1 MTLETQSISATID
14 QVQNFLATYKDKSG
28 SFRYVEEID
37 QMMAK
42 QVKYIVV
49 DYNDIVSQK
58 DIEIKFNTEPDE
70 ILYAFSRAI
79 KNILEERFPDY
90 AKKIADDI
98 RVRIANYPIQ
108 RSLRQINAEVIGKMT
123 SVSGMVVRASEIKP
137 LARNVVYKC
146 PAGHHTEVPLERGVN
161 VYTPTKC
168 AHEKCTHRDLRI
180 DPENSKFIDFQLV
193 RLQEL
198 PEDLPPGQLPH
209 YVDVTIKQDLVDY
222 ARPGDRVILTGIVRI
237 EQEQI
242 TGTRVHSG
250 LHRLRIE
257 GNNIE
262 FLGGRGTKNSRR
274 SEREEISPEE
284 EKIIKSLARTPDI
297 YERLINS
304 FAPHIQGHSLIKE
317 SILLLIVGSNQ
328 RVLQDGTKIRGD
340 INIFLV
346 GDPGCLV
353 GSSKVILGDGRIV
366 DLASLGKN
374 HLESIKVEMQN
385 EYGNDVATVFHKYE
399 NQKVIEVVTET
410 GKSIVGTYNHPLL
423 TKNGWKRLD
432 ELREGDELR
441 TITHI
446 PCNVEK
452 YVPTN
457 FRVITGSAYHGKTP
471 EFVNEE
477 LASFMGFLTGAG
489 WCRKSGYRMGFS
501 VSQKEE
507 ELLQPL
513 LQMGRNLFGLEPK
526 ISQRGY
532 PGQIVMMND
541 GRQITRTMYVTNVE
555 YNSKNVVDM
564 LSFLKGGSKNRGVPF
579 SILQSPNSVVA
590 SYLKWL
596 FEADGTVFNKGRAR
610 RAIQL
615 KSTSIKLLRDVQ
627 LLLLRFGIHS
637 RIIQH
642 KTGSNLVIRRGPS
655 ILKYAKHV
663 GFASNIKA
671 AKLSELIKWA
681 LEIRRD
687 QKHDEEYE
695 RIVKINYLKEPQD
708 VYDVEIPI
716 SHKFI
721 ANGIVSHNTAKSEM
735 LKFCAR
741 IAPRGLYTSGRGSTA
756 AGLTAAVVRDKS
768 GILMLEA
775 GAVVLG
781 DQGLVCMTEDTE
793 LYTGNSLVPVGK
805 LWNSIKSSTYI
816 TKSGREAKNA
826 LIPVGIYDSDIRADI
841 DGNAFAIM
849 RKRYTGDVVKL
860 TFSSGLTLKVTPE
873 HLLRRTTHVKNKWI
887 KAGDVNA
894 GDLIRA
900 PVRIFKPAATLD
912 LSENDAY
919 VIGCIYGAGHTTAHS
934 ITLSQSKVN
943 SDVIENI
950 QKHTD
955 VFALCNKGNRIHDIG
970 KYSLV
975 SGMYQLYTTDKDLL
989 KKTRFLTKSYSIDN
1003 VLLLSDKSLW
1013 AFLAGVFDTDGD
1025 FDHVNG
1031 KIVAARL
1038 CPSTIEHELHVM
1050 LYALRR
1056 VGIFAKIRKTLKGS
1070 PLIQIT
1076 GCDISRFF
1084 EGIKSHSIKAQKEK
1098 TLEIHHKESM
1108 TRGIEK
1114 VVKVERIPYDGYVY
1128 DLSVGHYH
1136 NYEASLVYIHNC
1148 IDEFD
1153 KMKPEDRSALH
1164 EVMEQQSASIAKG
1177 GIVATL
1183 NARTSILAAAN
1194 PMYGKYDPF
1203 KNITE
1208 NVALPVPL
1216 LTRFDLI
1223 FVVRD
1228 IPSKEKDRNIAQHI
1242 IGLHKRGT
1250 TDTRSIID
1258 VDIFTKYLSYCK
1270 RIDPVLTPEAEEK
1283 ILDYYLKMR
1292 NVESEEMITVTPRQ
1306 LGGLIRLAT
1315 ARARLLMKDQ
1325 VDGEDAER
1333 AIFLIQSMLEDAGVD
1348 VNTGKVDLGV
1358 LQGRPHSEVSK
1369 LQLFM
1374 DVLKSLEGDSK
1385 TPVEEKLFVKE
1396 LAKTNKFN
1404 EEEARNFIRRML
1416 REASIYESKPGHYNR
1431 V

>member
-1 MTLETQSISATID
+1 MTLETQSIGATID
-14 QVQNFLATYKDKSG
+14 QVQNFLATFKDKSG

-58 DIEIKFNTEPDE
+58 DIETKFNTEPDE
-70 ILYAFSRAI
+70 ILFAFSQAI
-79 KNILEERFPDY
+79 RNILEERFPDY

-146 PAGHHTEVPLERGVN
+146 SAGHYTEIPLERGVN
-161 VYTPTKC
+161 VYTPSKC
-168 AHEKCTHRDLRI
+168 SHEKCTHKDLRI

-222 ARPGDRVILTGIVRI
+222 ARPGDRIILTGIVRI

-284 EKIIKSLARTPDI
+284 EKIIKSLAKSPDI

-304 FAPHIQGHSLIKE
+304 FAPHIQGHTIIKE
-317 SILLLIVGSNQ
+317 AILLLMVGSTQ
-328 RVLQDGTKIRGD
+328 RVLKDGTKIRGD

-346 GDPGCLV
+346 GDPG
-353 GSSKVILGDGRIV
+353 
-366 DLASLGKN
+366 
-374 HLESIKVEMQN
+374 
-385 EYGNDVATVFHKYE
+385 
-399 NQKVIEVVTET
+399 T
-410 GKSIVGTYNHPLL
+410 G
-423 TKNGWKRLD
+423 
-432 ELREGDELR
+432 
-441 TITHI
+441 
-446 PCNVEK
+446 
-452 YVPTN
+452 
-457 FRVITGSAYHGKTP
+457 
-471 EFVNEE
+471 
-477 LASFMGFLTGAG
+477 
-489 WCRKSGYRMGFS
+489 
-501 VSQKEE
+501 
-507 ELLQPL
+507 
-513 LQMGRNLFGLEPK
+513 
-526 ISQRGY
+526 
-532 PGQIVMMND
+532 
-541 GRQITRTMYVTNVE
+541 
-555 YNSKNVVDM
+555 
-564 LSFLKGGSKNRGVPF
+564 
-579 SILQSPNSVVA
+579 
-590 SYLKWL
+590 
-596 FEADGTVFNKGRAR
+596 
-610 RAIQL
+610 
-615 KSTSIKLLRDVQ
+615 
-627 LLLLRFGIHS
+627 
-637 RIIQH
+637 
-642 KTGSNLVIRRGPS
+642 
-655 ILKYAKHV
+655 
-663 GFASNIKA
+663 
-671 AKLSELIKWA
+671 
-681 LEIRRD
+681 
-687 QKHDEEYE
+687 
-695 RIVKINYLKEPQD
+695 
-708 VYDVEIPI
+708 
-716 SHKFI
+716 
-721 ANGIVSHNTAKSEM
+721 KSEM

-741 IAPRGLYTSGRGSTA
+741 VAPRGLYTSGRGSTA

-793 LYTGNSLVPVGK
+793 LYTGETLVPVGK
-805 LWNSIKSSTYI
+805 LWDSIKGDVYL
-816 TKSGREAKNA
+816 TKSGREAKKT
-826 LIPVGIYDSDIRADI
+826 LIPVGIYDNKFRVDL

-849 RKRYTGDVVKL
+849 RKRYTGDVIKL
-860 TFSSGLTLKVTPE
+860 NFSSGLTLKLTPE
-873 HLLRRTTHVKNKWI
+873 HMLRRSTHVKNKWI
-887 KAGDVNA
+887 QAKDIKPNE
-894 GDLIRA
+894 LLRC
-900 PVRIFKPAATLD
+900 PVRVFKPSYTLNV
-912 LSENDAY
+912 SEQDAY
-919 VIGCIYGAGHTTAHS
+919 VIGCVYGGGY
-934 ITLSQSKVN
+934 ITPNDITISQSKVN
-943 SDVIENI
+943 SDVVRNI
-950 QKHTD
+950 QQNVD
-955 VFALCNKGNRIHDIG
+955 VFSLYDKGDQERTLG
-970 KYSLV
+970 KYVLISR
-975 SGMYQLYTTDKDLL
+975 MYQLHTTDKSFL
-989 KKTRFLTKSYSIDN
+989 KKTKFLIRNPSIDN
-1003 VLLLSDKSLW
+1003 ILLLNDKALW
-1013 AFLAGVFDTDGD
+1013 AFLGGVFDTDGD
-1025 FDHVNG
+1025 FNRVHGHV
-1031 KIVAARL
+1031 IAARMY
-1038 CPSTIEHELHVM
+1038 PTTSKHELAVM
-1050 LYALRR
+1050 LYSLRR
-1056 VGIFAKIRKTLKGS
+1056 LGIYAKIRKSRKGL

-1076 GCDISRFF
+1076 GKDITRFYM
-1084 EGIKSHSIKAQKEK
+1084 GIKPFSIKAQRENTIKI
-1098 TLEIHHKESM
+1098 THKGSVE
-1108 TRGIEK
+1108 RGIER
-1114 VVKVERIPYDGYVY
+1114 VVSVERVPYDGYVY
-1128 DLSVGHYH
+1128 DLSVGVHH

-1183 NARTSILAAAN
+1183 NARTSILAGAN

-1228 IPSKEKDRNIAQHI
+1228 IPSKEKDKNIAQHI
-1242 IGLHKRGT
+1242 IGLHKRGS
-1250 TDTRSIID
+1250 TDSRVIVD
-1258 VDIFTKYLSYCK
+1258 VDIFTKYLAYCK
-1270 RIDPVLTPEAEEK
+1270 KFDPLLTPEAEEK

-1385 TPVEEKLFVKE
+1385 IPVEEKLFVKE
-1396 LAKTNKFN
+1396 LAKTNKFT

>member
-1 MTLETQSISATID
+1 MTMETQSISATID
-14 QVQNFLATYKDKSG
+14 QVQSFLATFKDKSG

-70 ILYAFSRAI
+70 ILYAFSQAI
-79 KNILEERFPDY
+79 RNILEERFPDY

-108 RSLRQINAEVIGKMT
+108 RSLRQINAEVIGKMA

-137 LARNVVYKC
+137 LAKNVVYKC
-146 PAGHHTEVPLERGVN
+146 PAGHYTEVPLERGVN
-161 VYTPTKC
+161 VYMPNKC
-168 AHEKCTHRDLRI
+168 SHEKCTHRDLRI

-297 YERLINS
+297 YERLVNS
-304 FAPHIQGHSLIKE
+304 FAPHIQGQSLIKE

-328 RVLQDGTKIRGD
+328 RILQDGTKIRGD

-346 GDPGCLV
+346 GDPGCLD
-353 GSSKVILGDGRIV
+353 GSSKVILEDGRIV

-374 HLESIKVEMQN
+374 HLEQIRIRMQN
-385 EYGNDVATVFHKYE
+385 ENGNDVATVFHKYE
-399 NQKVIEVVTET
+399 KQKVIEIVTET

-432 ELREGDELR
+432 ELKEGDELR
-441 TITHI
+441 SITHI
-446 PCNVEK
+446 PCSIK
-452 YVPTN
+452 DYVPTN
-457 FRVITGSAYHGKTP
+457 FTVVTRTAYHGKIP
-471 EFVNEE
+471 EFINEE
-477 LASFMGFLTGAG
+477 LAAFMGFLTGDG
-489 WCRKSGYRMGFS
+489 WCRKSGYRLGFI

-513 LQMGRNLFGLEPK
+513 IQMGRNLFGLEPK

-532 PGQIVMMND
+532 SGQIVMMNN

-555 YNSKNVVDM
+555 YDSKNVVEM
-564 LSFLKGGSKNRGVPF
+564 LSFLKDDSKKRGVPTTIF
-579 SILQSPNSVVA
+579 QSPNSVVA

-596 FEADGTVFNKGRAR
+596 FEADGTVFNKGRAE

-615 KSTSIKLLRDVQ
+615 KSTSIQLLRDVQ

-642 KTGSNLVIRRGPS
+642 ETGNNLVIGRGPS
-655 ILKYAKHV
+655 IVKYAEHI
-663 GFASNIKA
+663 GFVSSAKA
-671 AKLSELIKWA
+671 ARLSDLVKWA

-695 RIVKINYLKEPQD
+695 KVAKINFLPEPQD

-793 LYTGNSLVPVGK
+793 LYTGDALVPVGK
-805 LWNSIKSSTYI
+805 LWDSIKGDVYL
-816 TKSGREAKNA
+816 TKSGREAKKA
-826 LIPVGIYDSDIRADI
+826 LIPVGIYDNKFRVDL

-849 RKRYTGDVVKL
+849 RKRYTGDVIKL
-860 TFSSGLTLKVTPE
+860 TFSSGLTLKLTPE
-873 HLLRRTTHVKNKWI
+873 HMLRRSTHVKNKWI
-887 KAGDVNA
+887 QAQDVKPNE
-894 GDLIRA
+894 LLRC
-900 PVRIFKPAATLD
+900 PVRVFKPSYTLNV
-912 LSENDAY
+912 SEQEAY
-919 VIGCIYGAGHTTAHS
+919 AIGCVYGDGC
-934 ITLSQSKVN
+934 ITPNGITISQSKVN
-943 SDVIENI
+943 SDVVNNI
-950 QKHTD
+950 QQNVD
-955 VFALCNKGNRIHDIG
+955 VFSLYDKGDRECTLG
-970 KYSLV
+970 KYVLISR
-975 SGMYQLYTTDKDLL
+975 MYQLHTDKSFL
-989 KKTRFLTKSYSIDN
+989 KKTKFLIRNPSIDN
-1003 VLLLSDKSLW
+1003 ILLLDDNALW
-1013 AFLAGVFDTDGD
+1013 AFLGGVFDIDGD
-1025 FDHVNG
+1025 FNHVHG
-1031 KIVAARL
+1031 QVVAARMY
-1038 CPSTIEHELHVM
+1038 PTTSKHELTVM
-1050 LYALRR
+1050 LYSLRR
-1056 VGIFAKIRKTLKGS
+1056 LGIYAKIRKSRKGF

-1076 GCDISRFF
+1076 GRDITRFY
-1084 EGIKSHSIKAQKEK
+1084 EGIKPFSIKAQREN
-1098 TLEIHHKESM
+1098 TIEIAHKDSM
-1108 TRGIEK
+1108 ERGTER
-1114 VVKVERIPYDGYVY
+1114 VVSVERIPYDGYVY
-1128 DLSVGHYH
+1128 DLSVGVYH

-1283 ILDYYLKMR
+1283 ILEYYLKMR

-1396 LAKTNKFN
+1396 LAKTNKFT